1 MATKSKKKPAAKRIT
16 AAKAKAIKGAK
27 ARTAKAKA
35 NNGKGAAQVAGA
47 PKAGTKLAQLTEMLS
62 AKDGATTAELCKALG
77 WLPHTLRAAI
87 SRLPNKP
94 THSRVDGV
102 TSYWIE
108 A

>member
-1 MATKSKKKPAAKRIT
+1 MATKKTKKTAAKRIT
-16 AAKAKAIKGAK
+16 AAKTKAIKGAK
-27 ARTAKAKA
+27 ARAAKTAKAKA
-35 NNGKGAAQVAGA
+35 DKPANGA
-47 PKAGTKLAQLTEMLS
+47 PKAGTKLAMLTEMLS
-62 AKDGATTAELCKALG
+62 AKDGATTAELCKKLG

-102 TSYWIE
+102 TSYRIE

>member
-1 MATKSKKKPAAKRIT
+1 MATKSKKTAAKRIT

-27 ARTAKAKA
+27 ARATKAAKAKVT
-35 NNGKGAAQVAGA
+35 KAAAKDGA
-47 PKAGTKLAQLTEMLS
+47 PKAGTKLAQLTELLS
-62 AKDGATTAELCKALG
+62 RKDGATSAELCKALG

-94 THSRVDGV
+94 THSRLDGV
-102 TSYWIE
+102 TSYRIG